1 MKQIISKTCNLT
13 TYQYQYETI
22 ITVDSNFNQIK
33 VAIYGNEIIILLYTE
48 NIQVGACDW
57 NYRYHFVWLK

>member
-33 VAIYGNEIIILLYTE
+33 VAILW
-48 NIQVGACDW
+48 Q
-57 NYRYHFVWLK
+57 